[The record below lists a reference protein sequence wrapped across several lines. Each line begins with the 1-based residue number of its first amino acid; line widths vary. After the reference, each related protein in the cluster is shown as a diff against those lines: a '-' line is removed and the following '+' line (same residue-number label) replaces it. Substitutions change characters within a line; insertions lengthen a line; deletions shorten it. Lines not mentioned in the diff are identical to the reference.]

1 MNRVVQDLV
10 GIACLTFLFFML
22 VVTIVFR
29 EDPVKLEGVK
39 A

>member
-10 GIACLTFLFFML
+10 GIACL
-22 VVTIVFR
+22 TIVFR